1 MEQMNRIKSFKSI
14 LVTSTRSFTDSNTI
28 AADIATLVAR
38 NGKKVALVDAD
49 LRRPVIHKLFDLPN
63 RVGLCDVLSGSRSP
77 LAVMHHLDNKCLSIL
92 PGGILAKG
100 NGDLIGSPKM
110 VDLLQLLKSQFDKV
124 IIHGPPFFFSE
135 AATLAAQV
143 DGVVLL
149 IHPGYSQV
157 ETSQSIIER
166 FQKTGATIIG
176 IVMRSQPRYQT
187 GQTAFIDRLLTY
199 DQQARLASK

>member
-1 MEQMNRIKSFKSI
+1 MEQMEQMNRIKTFKSI
-14 LVTSTRSFTDSNTI
+14 LVTSTRTLSDSNSI

-38 NGKKVALVDAD
+38 NGKMVALVDAD

-77 LAVMHHLDNKCLSIL
+77 LAVMHRLDNGHLSIL
-92 PGGILAKG
+92 AAGIQARKS
-100 NGDLIGSPKM
+100 GDLIGSAKM
-110 VDLLQLLKSQFDKV
+110 FNLLQLLKKQFDKV
-124 IIHGPPFFFSE
+124 IIHGPPFFYSE
-135 AATLAAQV
+135 TATLAAQV

-157 ETSQSIIER
+157 ETSQSITDR

-176 IVMRSQPRYQT
+176 IVMRSQPGHHP
-187 GQTAFIDRLLTY
+187 GQTAFNDRLLAY
-199 DQQARLASK
+199 DQ